1 MFRKLNNFCYQH
13 RTLLLFRA
21 FGRDQYSK
29 KLGITI
35 DLLSTSVIK
44 LLVKFNYLLFLS
56 WDIKKKKQE
65 IMMLTIWYEPIEG
78 VREEIG
84 FIEKGY
90 AMLLTNACS
99 ERAFL

>member
-1 MFRKLNNFCYQH
+1 
-13 RTLLLFRA
+13 
-21 FGRDQYSK
+21 
-29 KLGITI
+29 
-35 DLLSTSVIK
+35 
-44 LLVKFNYLLFLS
+44 
-56 WDIKKKKQE
+56 
-65 IMMLTIWYEPIEG
+65 MMLTIWYEPIEG